1 MKKLVFTIVILAAA
15 YFTSGAQGKT
25 TTDALQNAVTKLD
38 RATKAKEYEALEK
51 EFLSIAEQQHKNWL
65 PYYYAAFCNAKIGFI
80 NQDDGEGIEPFS
92 IRGEEQAQK
101 AKALL
106 DTVRQ
111 KTELSE
117 VYTVLSMVYRTKVF
131 INPMTYGRKYGTLS
145 QQYRTKA
152 QILNPKNPRAIYVK
166 AWEMYKTPRIWGGN
180 KELGKQLAEQ
190 SLALLKDPGTGVSP
204 HWGKA
209 ESQELLNKNK

>member
-1 MKKLVFTIVILAAA
+1 MKKLVFTIMALLSA

-38 RATKAKEYEALEK
+38 RATKARDYESLQK
-51 EFLSIAEQQHKNWL
+51 EFLSIAEQDKKNWL
-65 PYYYAAFCNAKIGFI
+65 PYYYAAFCNAKTGFFL
-80 NQDDGEGIEPFS
+80 QDDGDGVEPFS
-92 IRGEEQAQK
+92 NRGEDQAKK

-106 DTVRQ
+106 DTVGQ
-111 KTELSE
+111 KKELSE

-131 INPMTYGRKYGTLS
+131 INPMTYGRKYGKLS
-145 QQYRTKA
+145 QEYRIKA
-152 QILNPKNPRAIYVK
+152 QALNPQNPRAIYVK
-166 AWEMYKTPRIWGGN
+166 AWEMYNTPKLWGGN

-190 SLALLKDPGTGVSP
+190 SLGLLKDPETGVYP

-209 ESQELLNKNK
+209 ESQELLSKNK

>member
-1 MKKLVFTIVILAAA
+1 MKKLVFTIMALLSV

-38 RATKAKEYEALEK
+38 RTTKARDYESLEK
-51 EFLSIAEQQHKNWL
+51 EFLGIAEQDKRNWL
-65 PYYYAAFCNAKIGFI
+65 PYYYAAFCNAKTGFLL
-80 NQDDGEGIEPFS
+80 QDDGDGIEPFS
-92 IRGEEQAQK
+92 NRGEDQAKK

-106 DTVRQ
+106 DTIGQ
-111 KTELSE
+111 KKELSE

-131 INPMTYGRKYGTLS
+131 INPMTYGRKYGKLS
-145 QQYRTKA
+145 QEYRIKA
-152 QILNPKNPRAIYVK
+152 QELNPKNPRAIYVK
-166 AWEMYKTPRIWGGN
+166 AWEMYKTPKLWGGN

-190 SLALLKDPGTGVSP
+190 SLGLLKDPEAGVYP

-209 ESQELLNKNK
+209 ESQELLSKNK